1 MIRNLLRSER
11 SIETARVVTF
21 TKAVGTTP
29 VTAGG
34 NASSSSTYT
43 SPPPSSID
51 LIFMAHADRPISPY
65 AEPSVR
71 VDYIQ
76 QLSPSAS
83 PTNSSSDNGNSSTSS
98 SSWTNTQHQSTTTP
112 LQTAAMAGGWQL
124 ADLPWF
130 DNPFSLFPSSPS
142 SSTGTAA
149 TTSTASAGGG
159 HNQQQQQQRRR
170 FMVNSSN
177 QTFLGWWTYPYF
189 LCSSRRWLITYSIPV
204 HQQQQ
209 AKIGD
214 RSYYLFLSINQFAIY
229 NLQLIGWTDC

>member
-1 MIRNLLRSER
+1 
-11 SIETARVVTF
+11 
-21 TKAVGTTP
+21 
-29 VTAGG
+29 
-34 NASSSSTYT
+34 
-43 SPPPSSID
+43 
-51 LIFMAHADRPISPY
+51 MAHADRPISPY

-83 PTNSSSDNGNSSTSS
+83 PTNSSSDNGNLSTSS

-142 SSTGTAA
+142 SSTGTA
-149 TTSTASAGGG
+149 ASAGGG

-229 NLQLIGWTDC
+229 NLQLIGWTDCWVLTSRLVQWTSISAVNHQLQHNHRAVIVNLRWTFHRHLQSLTTTHLGP